1 MIVAIAAAAPRVEA
15 PLMRIDGRCHCGAI
29 SYEAE
34 VEPETTGICHCT
46 DCQALTGTA
55 FRVTVKAPA
64 EHFVL
69 RGKPTIYL
77 KTAESGRKRAHA
89 FCPTCGSPIYAAAAE
104 NPNAYGLR
112 IGLIRQ
118 RKELRPRKAIWCASA
133 LPWSTNLDALA
144 LDSHDR
150 QP

>member
-1 MIVAIAAAAPRVEA
+1 MH
-15 PLMRIDGRCHCGAI
+15 IDGRCHCGAI

-69 RGKPTIYL
+69 RGKPTI
-77 KTAESGRKRAHA
+77 
-89 FCPTCGSPIYAAAAE
+89 
-104 NPNAYGLR
+104 
-112 IGLIRQ
+112 
-118 RKELRPRKAIWCASA
+118 
-133 LPWSTNLDALA
+133 
-144 LDSHDR
+144 
-150 QP
+150 